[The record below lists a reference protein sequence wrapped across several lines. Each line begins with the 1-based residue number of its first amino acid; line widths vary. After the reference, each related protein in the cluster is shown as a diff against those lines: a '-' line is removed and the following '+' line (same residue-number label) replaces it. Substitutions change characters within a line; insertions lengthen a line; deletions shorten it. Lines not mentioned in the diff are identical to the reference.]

1 MKKLLSLLSVL
12 TISGTTVPTTIAAS
26 PYQKEKKIN
35 SDINLKTNN
44 LEILN
49 RNKKDFYE
57 KEQIEFFNNDFFY
70 KFNLQYNKEKNTNGA
85 FDRNASVQFVDSIT
99 LIKDWTKYANSWEEF
114 LIKFPEIEL
123 VNFKSVIDEQEI
135 IKNSFKIKNTKNKN
149 SRWSEYNFNLHVYNN
164 HYEPTSF
171 NHEKYWDKPI
181 NDDNVGEL
189 NSYSYNSLLCRKRG
203 KILYRLYVDQKE
215 LKSQFFYNLNTLNCS
230 SSYKGSLKFDSVRLV
245 GDIDVNPLFSLTIE
259 KAKQFDIWSSS
270 KEKELKAK
278 REDPNYNK
286 FHLLN
291 EENFFKEN
299 FKLWLLQIRHDYIQD
314 LVNINQNNE
323 IIGLKLEIDN
333 IKSRLDELEKSK
345 TCLDNIFDSF
355 KKNTLS
361 DAPGNTWQSIKEN
374 NGSPL
379 KVIIKKS
386 GKAFASGLLTGI
398 AKGSAISIISCFA
411 DSII

>member
-1 MKKLLSLLSVL
+1 M
-12 TISGTTVPTTIAAS
+12 
-26 PYQKEKKIN
+26 
-35 SDINLKTNN
+35 
-44 LEILN
+44 
-49 RNKKDFYE
+49 
-57 KEQIEFFNNDFFY
+57 
-70 KFNLQYNKEKNTNGA
+70 
-85 FDRNASVQFVDSIT
+85 
-99 LIKDWTKYANSWEEF
+99 
-114 LIKFPEIEL
+114 
-123 VNFKSVIDEQEI
+123 
-135 IKNSFKIKNTKNKN
+135 
-149 SRWSEYNFNLHVYNN
+149 
-164 HYEPTSF
+164 
-171 NHEKYWDKPI
+171 
-181 NDDNVGEL
+181 
-189 NSYSYNSLLCRKRG
+189 
-203 KILYRLYVDQKE
+203 
-215 LKSQFFYNLNTLNCS
+215 NTLNCS

-374 NGSPL
+374 SGSPL

-398 AKGSAISIISCFA
+398 AKGSALSIISCFA